1 MAFTKKISSV
11 LKGNIANFATS
22 KALGFLGGNMP
33 STDQVEKV
41 AAKIANKSPVD
52 LSDSPLAH
60 MEPQSN
66 PFNYGNLYYP
76 EETSNLGDGHYIIF
90 DIIQNIKSNYQF
102 ETFDNKGK
110 LVTQSGDIVGEK
122 KRKDAL
128 RSSKLKSQG
137 FQNSDE
143 IIRKQSS
150 GQAAT
155 NETHNILADSIILYT
170 PNAETKF
177 SYKVNYENIDAGL
190 AGLLAGIFDGEK
202 ILSKAGAA
210 LGTFSEAVLKGAL
223 EIVLPGFGGV
233 IDKRRGFAT
242 NPQTELVFKSVPFRS
257 FNFPFEFA
265 PRNEKEKDT
274 VHKIIQL
281 FKFHMQP
288 ELSNSTGF
296 LIAPSEFQIT
306 YMYRDKAN
314 MYIPKISRCALTDF
328 TVDYSPEG
336 VFTTYKPDER
346 GAPPT
351 LIKVDMAFTEM
362 EIMTKK
368 TIGLGH

>member
-11 LKGNIANFATS
+11 LKSSVANFATNS
-22 KALGFLGGNMP
+22 AMGLLRGAMP

-41 AAKIANKSPVD
+41 AAKIANKSPLD
-52 LSDSPLAH
+52 LSNSQLAH
-60 MEPQSN
+60 MEPQNN

-76 EETSNLGDGHYIIF
+76 EETTNLGDGHYIIF
-90 DIIQNIKSNYQF
+90 DIIQNMKSNLKQQ
-102 ETFDNKGK
+102 TFDSKGKFVSKNKG
-110 LVTQSGDIVGEK
+110 LVGERK
-122 KRKDAL
+122 IDNAKRTQAL
-128 RSSKLKSQG
+128 VNQG
-137 FQNSDE
+137 FQKDFDVV
-143 IIRKQSS
+143 RKQSS
-150 GQAAT
+150 GLAAG
-155 NETHNILADSIILYT
+155 NDTHTIISDSIILYV

-177 SYKVNYENIDAGL
+177 SYKVNYENVDTGL
-190 AGLLAGIFDGEK
+190 AGLLAGVFDGEK
-202 ILSKAGAA
+202 VLSKAGAA

-223 EIVLPGFGGV
+223 EIVLPGFGGIV
-233 IDKRRGFAT
+233 DKKRGYAT
-242 NPQTELVFKSVPFRS
+242 NPQTELVFKGVPFRN

-265 PRNEKEKDT
+265 PRNEKEKDN

-306 YMYRDKAN
+306 YMYRDRAN

-328 TVDYSPEG
+328 NVDYSPEG
-336 VFTTYKPDER
+336 VFTAYKADER

-362 EIMTKK
+362 EIMTKR